1 MGSCAKT
8 GVTESNSADKR
19 MMKKSF
25 VFVDIFPGRM
35 SVWKNNYYYQL
46 SADGNR
52 LFRRLLFF
60 FDFLSMEFF
69 ETD

>member
-1 MGSCAKT
+1 
-8 GVTESNSADKR
+8 
-19 MMKKSF
+19 MKKSF